1 MLGDGGRVLRPTQMQ
16 DFAIDHLT
24 SYDLFNFDSIV
35 ERMAQ
40 MALKCKTSWI
50 FQMFIKEII
59 IS

>member
-1 MLGDGGRVLRPTQMQ
+1 MLIIVLGDGGRVLRPTQMQ

-40 MALKCKTSWI
+40 MALKCKTS
-50 FQMFIKEII
+50 
-59 IS
+59 